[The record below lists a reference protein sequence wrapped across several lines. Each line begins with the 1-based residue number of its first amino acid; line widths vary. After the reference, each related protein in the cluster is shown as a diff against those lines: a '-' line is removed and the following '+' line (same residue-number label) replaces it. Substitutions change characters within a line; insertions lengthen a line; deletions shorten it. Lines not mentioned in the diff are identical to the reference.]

1 LPRRLLLLN
10 LLIGVVGLVFVIALA
25 RELLTSRPLPPPPAP
40 RASQPAPA
48 AGPTP
53 ALTRNPGADLSAYNL
68 IPERNLFNPA
78 RSESSVVAAK
88 GPMVKPLL
96 HGVVLDGPRSRAYL
110 EDPAAK
116 RVYSYIVGDTMGPG
130 RIETI
135 GADRVVIS
143 SPEGSFEVL
152 LRDPSKPKPAAP
164 VTPAG
169 PAAPGAPGAPAA
181 PGAPV
186 TPAAPAAP
194 GAPTAPQVVRTP
206 RVIPNVTQVPGVPR
220 QPRYPPGIQRRGLPE
235 ADD

>member
-1 LPRRLLLLN
+1 MPRRLLLLN
-10 LLIGVVGLVFVIALA
+10 LLVGVVGLVFVIALA
-25 RELLTSRPLPPPPAP
+25 RELLTSRPLPPPPAA

-48 AGPTP
+48 GGPAA
-53 ALTRNPGADLSAYNL
+53 ALARNPGADLSAYNL
-68 IPERNLFNPA
+68 IPERNLFNPT
-78 RSESSVVAAK
+78 RSETSVVAAK

-116 RVYSYIVGDTMGPG
+116 RVYSYIVGDTVGPG

-164 VTPAG
+164 AG
-169 PAAPGAPGAPAA
+169 PQAPGAPATPAA

-186 TPAAPAAP
+186 APAAPAVP
-194 GAPTAPQVVRTP
+194 GAPAPPQVVRTP
-206 RVIPNVTQVPGVPR
+206 PRVIPAVPQVPGVPR